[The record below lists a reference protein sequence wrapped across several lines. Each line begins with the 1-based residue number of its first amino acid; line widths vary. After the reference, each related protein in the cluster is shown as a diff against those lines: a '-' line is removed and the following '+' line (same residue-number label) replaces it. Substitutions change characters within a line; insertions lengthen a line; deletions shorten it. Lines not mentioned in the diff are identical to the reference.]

1 MAALT
6 MFYPH
11 LFGYPR
17 TANGRPYNVLSIFIW
32 LSEDGQWLSLQCS
45 VHIYLVIRGRPMAV
59 PTLFFSASERKQIM
73 INVQSKR
80 VYERIVVAPPLAQRL
95 RTA

>member
-1 MAALT
+1 

-17 TANGRPYNVLSIFIW
+17 TAKGRPYKLYV
-32 LSEDGQWLSLQCS
+32 
-45 VHIYLVIRGRPMAV
+45 RPY
-59 PTLFFSASERKQIM
+59 TTRSASERKQII

-80 VYERIVVAPPLAQRL
+80 VYERIVIACGGSPLGYP
-95 RTA
+95 RTANGRPYTIL